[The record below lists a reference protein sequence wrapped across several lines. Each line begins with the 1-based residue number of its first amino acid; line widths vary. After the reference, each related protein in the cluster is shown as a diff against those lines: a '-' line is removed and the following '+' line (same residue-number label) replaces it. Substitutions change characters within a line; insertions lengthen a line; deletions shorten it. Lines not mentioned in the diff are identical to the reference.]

1 MDGLQ
6 VDPERLRKMA
16 RVYEDQADRLAR
28 EISRFSSQTRLHD
41 EAFGLLG
48 EARDAHH
55 AYVGLVNSTVAVLND
70 AVTELR
76 KRADHLRATAA
87 AYELADELSSG

>member
-6 VDPERLRKMA
+6 VDPERLRHMA
-16 RVYEDQADRLAR
+16 RVYDDQADRLAGA
-28 EISRFSSQTRLHD
+28 IPRFSSQTRLHD

-55 AYVGLVNSTVAVLND
+55 AYVGLVDSTVAALND

-76 KRADHLRATAA
+76 KRADRLRATAA
-87 AYELADELSSG
+87 TYELADELSSG